1 VGQVATFSTAVY
13 SLSAFVGHTARQI
26 CSLGPQSRLSQR
38 WREGQQQLMEKSM
51 INVGDKM
58 PSMTLK
64 RIGANG
70 MEEVATDDLFK
81 GKVVLFSVP
90 GAFTPTCSMKHLPG
104 FVALADA
111 FKEKGVD
118 RIVCFAVND
127 AFVMKAWGDQ
137 NNVAGKVEMLPDGN
151 GDLTRALDLEMD
163 GTGFGLGKRSKR
175 FALLIEDGIVKDV
188 QIEKPGAFEV
198 SSAEAMLSRV

>member
-1 VGQVATFSTAVY
+1 
-13 SLSAFVGHTARQI
+13 
-26 CSLGPQSRLSQR
+26 
-38 WREGQQQLMEKSM
+38 M